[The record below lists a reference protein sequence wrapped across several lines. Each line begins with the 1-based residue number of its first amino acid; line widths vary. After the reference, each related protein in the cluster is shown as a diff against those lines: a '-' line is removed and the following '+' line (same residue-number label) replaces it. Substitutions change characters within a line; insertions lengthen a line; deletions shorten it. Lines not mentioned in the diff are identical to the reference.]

1 MKTETILGMTYHICK
16 SQDDINECPDSANLN
31 LVGEWGNV
39 ELNRNFGNISV
50 SGTVKGRIYVSG
62 TAQVGNIYV
71 SGTAQVGN
79 ISVSGTA
86 QVGYISVYGTV
97 KGDISVSGTAQVGY
111 ISVSGTAQVGNIYVS
126 GTAQVGY
133 ISVSGTAQV
142 GYISVYGTVKGNI
155 SVSGTAQVG
164 RISVSGTVKGNI
176 SVYGTAQ
183 VGYISVYGTVKGYN
197 IGGETNIQ
205 LVDGY
210 LFKTGRTSKRK
221 GFTIRKGSTLKSV
234 VDGKWI
240 GEDGYVAEKDGF
252 TAHGNTATQAI
263 SDCHFKILQ
272 RDFTGEP
279 ITLDTMMDI
288 KTWRLYSGACESMSL
303 EFCKQHAIDPNK
315 QHRLGDVM
323 PILEANN
330 AYGLDRLKDFLA

>member
-16 SQDDINECPDSANLN
+16 SQDDINECPDSANLK

-39 ELNRNFGNISV
+39 ELNRNFGD
-50 SGTVKGRIYVSG
+50 
-62 TAQVGNIYV
+62 
-71 SGTAQVGN
+71 
-79 ISVSGTA
+79 
-86 QVGYISVYGTV
+86 ISVYGTV
-97 KGDISVSGTAQVGY
+97 KGDISVY
-111 ISVSGTAQVGNIYVS
+111 
-126 GTAQVGY
+126 
-133 ISVSGTAQV
+133 
-142 GYISVYGTVKGNI
+142 
-155 SVSGTAQVG
+155 GTAQVG

-176 SVYGTAQ
+176 SVSGTAQ
-183 VGYISVYGTVKGYN
+183 VGNIYVYGTVKGNIYVYGTVKGYN

>member
-16 SQDDINECPDSANLN
+16 SQDDINECPDSANLK

-50 SGTVKGRIYVSG
+50 P
-62 TAQVGNIYV
+62 
-71 SGTAQVGN
+71 GTAQVGN
-79 ISVSGTA
+79 ISVSGT
-86 QVGYISVYGTV
+86 VKGYISVYSTVKGYIYVSGTVKGNISVSGTV
-97 KGDISVSGTAQVGY
+97 KGDISVYGTAQVGNIY
-111 ISVSGTAQVGNIYVS
+111 VYGTAQVGRISVSGTAQVGNIYV
-126 GTAQVGY
+126 
-133 ISVSGTAQV
+133 
-142 GYISVYGTVKGNI
+142 YGTVKGNI
-155 SVSGTAQVG
+155 
-164 RISVSGTVKGNI
+164 
-176 SVYGTAQ
+176 Y
-183 VGYISVYGTVKGYN
+183 VYGTVKGYN

>member
-16 SQDDINECPDSANLN
+16 SQDDINECPDSANLK

-39 ELNRNFGNISV
+39 ELNRNFGD
-50 SGTVKGRIYVSG
+50 
-62 TAQVGNIYV
+62 
-71 SGTAQVGN
+71 
-79 ISVSGTA
+79 
-86 QVGYISVYGTV
+86 ISVYGTV
-97 KGDISVSGTAQVGY
+97 KGDISVY
-111 ISVSGTAQVGNIYVS
+111 
-126 GTAQVGY
+126 
-133 ISVSGTAQV
+133 
-142 GYISVYGTVKGNI
+142 
-155 SVSGTAQVG
+155 GTAQVG

-176 SVYGTAQ
+176 SVSGTVKGYISVYSTAQ
-183 VGYISVYGTVKGYN
+183 VGYISVFGTVKGNISVYGTVKGNISVFGTVKGNIYVYGTVKGYN

>member
-16 SQDDINECPDSANLN
+16 SQDDINECPDSANLK

-50 SGTVKGRIYVSG
+50 YGTAQVGYISVYGTVKGYISVYGTVKGGIYVSG
-62 TAQVGNIYV
+62 TAQVGR
-71 SGTAQVGN
+71 

-97 KGDISVSGTAQVGY
+97 KGG
-111 ISVSGTAQVGNIYVS
+111 IYVS
-126 GTAQVGY
+126 GTAQVGD
-133 ISVSGTAQV
+133 
-142 GYISVYGTVKGNI
+142 ISVYGTVKGGIYVSGTVKGDI

-176 SVYGTAQ
+176 SV
-183 VGYISVYGTVKGYN
+183 SGTVKGYN

>member
-16 SQDDINECPDSANLN
+16 SQDDINECPDSANLK

-39 ELNRNFGNISV
+39 ELNRNFGNI
-50 SGTVKGRIYVSG
+50 YVSG
-62 TAQVGNIYV
+62 TAQVGD
-71 SGTAQVGN
+71 
-79 ISVSGTA
+79 
-86 QVGYISVYGTV
+86 ISVY
-97 KGDISVSGTAQVGY
+97 
-111 ISVSGTAQVGNIYVS
+111 
-126 GTAQVGY
+126 
-133 ISVSGTAQV
+133 
-142 GYISVYGTVKGNI
+142 
-155 SVSGTAQVG
+155 
-164 RISVSGTVKGNI
+164 GTVKGNI

-183 VGYISVYGTVKGYN
+183 VGRIYVSGTVKGDIYVSGTIKGDISVSGTVKNDISVSGTVKGRIYVSGTVNGYIYVSGTVKGYN
-197 IGGETNIQ
+197 IDGETNVQ
-205 LVDGY
+205 LIDGY
-210 LFKTGRTSKRK
+210 LFKTDRTSKRK
-221 GFTIRKGSTLKSV
+221 GFTIRKGSTLESV

>member
-16 SQDDINECPDSANLN
+16 SQDDINECPDSANLK

-50 SGTVKGRIYVSG
+50 FGTVKGYIY
-62 TAQVGNIYV
+62 
-71 SGTAQVGN
+71 
-79 ISVSGTA
+79 
-86 QVGYISVYGTV
+86 VYGTV
-97 KGDISVSGTAQVGY
+97 KG
-111 ISVSGTAQVGNIYVS
+111 
-126 GTAQVGY
+126 
-133 ISVSGTAQV
+133 
-142 GYISVYGTVKGNI
+142 YISVY
-155 SVSGTAQVG
+155 STAQVG
-164 RISVSGTVKGNI
+164 RISVSGTVKGDI
-176 SVYGTAQ
+176 SVFGT
-183 VGYISVYGTVKGYN
+183 VKGYISVYGTVKGYN

>member
-16 SQDDINECPDSANLN
+16 SQDDINECPDSANLK

-50 SGTVKGRIYVSG
+50 YSTAQVGYIYVSG

-71 SGTAQVGN
+71 S
-79 ISVSGTA
+79 
-86 QVGYISVYGTV
+86 
-97 KGDISVSGTAQVGY
+97 
-111 ISVSGTAQVGNIYVS
+111 
-126 GTAQVGY
+126 
-133 ISVSGTAQV
+133 
-142 GYISVYGTVKGNI
+142 
-155 SVSGTAQVG
+155 
-164 RISVSGTVKGNI
+164 
-176 SVYGTAQ
+176 
-183 VGYISVYGTVKGYN
+183 GTVKGYN

-303 EFCKQHAIDPNK
+303 EFCKQHAMTRINSIAS
-315 QHRLGDVM
+315 VT
-323 PILEANN
+323 
-330 AYGLDRLKDFLA
+330 

>member
-1 MKTETILGMTYHICK
+1 M
-16 SQDDINECPDSANLN
+16 
-31 LVGEWGNV
+31 
-39 ELNRNFGNISV
+39 NRNFGNISV
-50 SGTVKGRIYVSG
+50 SGTVKGY
-62 TAQVGNIYV
+62 
-71 SGTAQVGN
+71 
-79 ISVSGTA
+79 ISVS
-86 QVGYISVYGTV
+86 GTV
-97 KGDISVSGTAQVGY
+97 KGDIY
-111 ISVSGTAQVGNIYVS
+111 VSGTAQVGNIYVS

-133 ISVSGTAQV
+133 ISVYGTAQV

>member
-16 SQDDINECPDSANLN
+16 SQDDINECPDSANLK

-50 SGTVKGRIYVSG
+50 FGTVKG
-62 TAQVGNIYV
+62 NIY
-71 SGTAQVGN
+71 
-79 ISVSGTA
+79 
-86 QVGYISVYGTV
+86 VYGTV
-97 KGDISVSGTAQVGY
+97 K
-111 ISVSGTAQVGNIYVS
+111 GNIYVS

-133 ISVSGTAQV
+133 I
-142 GYISVYGTVKGNI
+142 Y
-155 SVSGTAQVG
+155 VSGTAQVG
-164 RISVSGTVKGNI
+164 RISVYGTVKGYISVYSTAQVGYIYVSGTVKGNI
-176 SVYGTAQ
+176 SVFGT
-183 VGYISVYGTVKGYN
+183 VKGDISVYGTVKGYN

>member
-16 SQDDINECPDSANLN
+16 SQDDINECPDSANLK

-50 SGTVKGRIYVSG
+50 YSTAQVGYIYVSG

-71 SGTAQVGN
+71 S
-79 ISVSGTA
+79 
-86 QVGYISVYGTV
+86 
-97 KGDISVSGTAQVGY
+97 
-111 ISVSGTAQVGNIYVS
+111 
-126 GTAQVGY
+126 
-133 ISVSGTAQV
+133 
-142 GYISVYGTVKGNI
+142 
-155 SVSGTAQVG
+155 
-164 RISVSGTVKGNI
+164 
-176 SVYGTAQ
+176 
-183 VGYISVYGTVKGYN
+183 GTVKGYN

>member
-16 SQDDINECPDSANLN
+16 SQDDINECPDSAKLK

-39 ELNRNFGNISV
+39 ELNRNFGNI
-50 SGTVKGRIYVSG
+50 YVSG
-62 TAQVGNIYV
+62 TAQVGD
-71 SGTAQVGN
+71 
-79 ISVSGTA
+79 
-86 QVGYISVYGTV
+86 ISVY
-97 KGDISVSGTAQVGY
+97 S
-111 ISVSGTAQVGNIYVS
+111 
-126 GTAQVGY
+126 
-133 ISVSGTAQV
+133 TAQV

-155 SVSGTAQVG
+155 YVY
-164 RISVSGTVKGNI
+164 GTVKDNI
-176 SVYGTAQ
+176 YVS
-183 VGYISVYGTVKGYN
+183 GTVKGYN

>member
-16 SQDDINECPDSANLN
+16 SQDDINECPDSANLK

-50 SGTVKGRIYVSG
+50 P
-62 TAQVGNIYV
+62 
-71 SGTAQVGN
+71 GTAQVGN
-79 ISVSGTA
+79 ISVSGTVKGYISVYSTA
-86 QVGYISVYGTV
+86 QVGYISVYSTAQVGNIYV
-97 KGDISVSGTAQVGY
+97 YGTAQVGR
-111 ISVSGTAQVGNIYVS
+111 ISVSGTAQVGNIYV
-126 GTAQVGY
+126 
-133 ISVSGTAQV
+133 
-142 GYISVYGTVKGNI
+142 YGTVKGYI
-155 SVSGTAQVG
+155 SVF
-164 RISVSGTVKGNI
+164 GTVKGNI
-176 SVYGTAQ
+176 SVYDTVKGN
-183 VGYISVYGTVKGYN
+183 ISVFGTVKGNIYVSGTVKGYN

>member
-16 SQDDINECPDSANLN
+16 SQDDINECPDSANLK

-50 SGTVKGRIYVSG
+50 FGTVKGY
-62 TAQVGNIYV
+62 
-71 SGTAQVGN
+71 
-79 ISVSGTA
+79 ISVFGT
-86 QVGYISVYGTV
+86 VKGYISVY
-97 KGDISVSGTAQVGY
+97 S
-111 ISVSGTAQVGNIYVS
+111 
-126 GTAQVGY
+126 
-133 ISVSGTAQV
+133 
-142 GYISVYGTVKGNI
+142 
-155 SVSGTAQVG
+155 TAQVG
-164 RISVSGTVKGNI
+164 RISVSGTVKGDI
-176 SVYGTAQ
+176 SVFGT
-183 VGYISVYGTVKGYN
+183 VKGYISVYGTVKGYN

>member
-16 SQDDINECPDSANLN
+16 SQDDINECPDSANLK

-50 SGTVKGRIYVSG
+50 SGTVKG
-62 TAQVGNIYV
+62 
-71 SGTAQVGN
+71 
-79 ISVSGTA
+79 
-86 QVGYISVYGTV
+86 
-97 KGDISVSGTAQVGY
+97 D
-111 ISVSGTAQVGNIYVS
+111 
-126 GTAQVGY
+126 
-133 ISVSGTAQV
+133 
-142 GYISVYGTVKGNI
+142 
-155 SVSGTAQVG
+155 
-164 RISVSGTVKGNI
+164 
-176 SVYGTAQ
+176 
-183 VGYISVYGTVKGYN
+183 ISVYGTVKGYN

>member
-71 SGTAQVGN
+71 SGTAQVG
-79 ISVSGTA
+79 
-86 QVGYISVYGTV
+86 
-97 KGDISVSGTAQVGY
+97 Y
-111 ISVSGTAQVGNIYVS
+111 ISVS
-126 GTAQVGY
+126 
-133 ISVSGTAQV
+133 
-142 GYISVYGTVKGNI
+142 
-155 SVSGTAQVG
+155 
-164 RISVSGTVKGNI
+164 
-176 SVYGTAQ
+176 GTAQ

>member
-16 SQDDINECPDSANLN
+16 SQDDINECPDSANLK

-39 ELNRNFGNISV
+39 ELNRNFGD
-50 SGTVKGRIYVSG
+50 
-62 TAQVGNIYV
+62 
-71 SGTAQVGN
+71 
-79 ISVSGTA
+79 
-86 QVGYISVYGTV
+86 ISVYGTV
-97 KGDISVSGTAQVGY
+97 KGDISVY
-111 ISVSGTAQVGNIYVS
+111 
-126 GTAQVGY
+126 
-133 ISVSGTAQV
+133 
-142 GYISVYGTVKGNI
+142 
-155 SVSGTAQVG
+155 GTAQVG

-176 SVYGTAQ
+176 SVSGTAQVGYIYVYGTAQ
-183 VGYISVYGTVKGYN
+183 VGYIYVSGTVKGYISVYGTAQVGNISVSGTVKGGISVYGTVKGYN